1 MSATT
6 KPSAR
11 YRWRDREGKETAE
24 LQQLRK
30 LRALGQRMG
39 ELAEAFGLTPD
50 SMRSICG
57 KYRVHSPR
65 TVLQGEAGPYRP
77 LSALDRAQPA
87 AEIDPTDLPVPSK
100 PLTPWDEMEAALD
113 WQERRDQYREEALAR
128 RELQDHIHD
137 QEQADA

>member
-6 KPSAR
+6 TKPAPR

-30 LRALGQRMG
+30 LRALGQTPAQ
-39 ELAEAFGLTPD
+39 LADAFGLAPATIRKVCRD
-50 SMRSICG
+50 
-57 KYRVHSPR
+57 YRVHSPR

-87 AEIDPTDLPVPSK
+87 AEIDPTDLPVPAR
-100 PLTPWDEMEAALD
+100 PLTPWDEMEAALE
-113 WQERRDQYREEALAR
+113 WQERREQYREEALAR
-128 RELQDHIHD
+128 RELQ
-137 QEQADA
+137 EQADA